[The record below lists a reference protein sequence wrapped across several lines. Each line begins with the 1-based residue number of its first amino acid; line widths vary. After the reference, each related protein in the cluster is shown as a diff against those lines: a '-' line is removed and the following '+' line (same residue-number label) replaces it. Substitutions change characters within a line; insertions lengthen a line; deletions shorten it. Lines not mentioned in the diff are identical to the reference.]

1 MDEALEVNFCGL
13 VGDRVSEQYGLDD
26 GADLCF
32 NLLESG
38 VIDQDAGVDEASR
51 IVAMHLAQA

>member
-1 MDEALEVNFCGL
+1 MNEEMEVNFCGL
-13 VGDRVSEQYGLDD
+13 VGARVSEQYGLDD